1 MKINLPVTQKERS
14 YGEDVTIISVTD
26 LKGITTYVNQDF
38 IDVSGFSEE
47 ELIGKNHN
55 VVRHPDMPPLAFQDL
70 WDTIKQGKSWRGIVK
85 NRCKNGDHYWVD
97 AYVTPV
103 YEQEV
108 LTGYQSVRTRPKREQ
123 IEGADKLYARIRNN
137 EVTRLPKR
145 RSVFDLKISTRIHA
159 SLLFLAMLAI
169 AVALISAYTA
179 SRERDMLLQHMNRI
193 SEVQQLWHDTSGGTS
208 GTTDVLGQKI
218 MALRGDGRGGQLM
231 STLEQIN
238 TVGNSLIIVI
248 SVIGLLAMVLIGVLL
263 DRTVVRPMRQI
274 VDLAK
279 EMAGGSLT
287 RRVEVNNSDEV
298 GQMLQAMKMLQARLR
313 TIFGRFLEST
323 NDLAAAAE
331 QFSATAQQTVQ
342 HMHQQQ
348 SETEQVATA
357 MNEMTATVQEVA
369 QNTAHAA
376 QSARD
381 AEQEAENGRHVVGT
395 AREAIHSLAGE
406 VERTA
411 QVVDRLEQDSP
422 KISPITEVINGIAEQ
437 TNLLALNAAIEAAR
451 AGETGRGFAVVADEV
466 RTLAARTQEATK
478 EIRGMIEQ
486 LRGGISEAVQVME
499 HGKSQ
504 AGEAVDQSRQT
515 EQSLSAITAAVSA
528 ISDMNTQIA
537 TAAEE
542 QSAVAEE
549 MNRNIVAIRNLAD
562 TTTQGAQQIGESGT
576 HLAGMAAHLQE
587 FVSQFRVGQG
597 AGFDFAAAK
606 SAHLAWKTR
615 VRAFLDGDEKALS
628 AEQAVSHRS
637 CALGRWYYT
646 QGLANYGKLPEMRA
660 IEEPHAALHSII
672 KQIVELKKAGKS
684 GEAEQRYKEI
694 DRLSRQVVD
703 HLDAVERQLRAY
715 S

>member
-1 MKINLPVTQKERS
+1 MKVNLPVTQQERS

-38 IDVSGFSEE
+38 IDVSGFPEE

-103 YEQEV
+103 YEQGV
-108 LTGYQSVRTRPKREQ
+108 LAGYQSVRTRPKREQ
-123 IEGADKLYARIRNN
+123 IEAADRLYARLRNN
-137 EVTRLPKR
+137 EITRLPKR
-145 RSVFDLKISTRIHA
+145 RSVFDLRIRTRIYA
-159 SLLFLAMLAI
+159 SLFLLSMLAV
-169 AVALISAYTA
+169 AVALISAYA
-179 SRERDMLLQHMNRI
+179 ANRERDMLLQHMNRV
-193 SEVQQLWHDTSGGTS
+193 SEVQQLWHNANGGTGGTS
-208 GTTDVLGQKI
+208 DTLGRKI
-218 MALRGDGRGGQLM
+218 MALRGDGQGGQLM
-231 STLEQIN
+231 TTLGQIN
-238 TVGNSLIIVI
+238 TDSNIVI
-248 SVIGLLAMVLIGVLL
+248 IIICVTGLMAMMLMGVLI

-274 VDLAK
+274 VDLAQ

-287 RRVEVNNSDEV
+287 RRIEANTSDEV

-369 QNTAHAA
+369 LNTAHAA

-381 AEQEAENGRHVVGT
+381 AEDEAESGRRIVGT
-395 AREAIHSLAGE
+395 AREAIHSLASE

-411 QVVDRLEQDSP
+411 QVIDRLEQDST
-422 KISPITEVINGIAEQ
+422 KISTITEVINGIAEQ

-466 RTLAARTQEATK
+466 RTLAARTQGATK
-478 EIRGMIEQ
+478 EIRDMIEQ
-486 LRGGISEAVQVME
+486 LRGGIGEAVQVME
-499 HGKSQ
+499 HGKGQ

-515 EQSLSAITAAVSA
+515 EQSLAAITAAVSA

-562 TTTQGAQQIGESGT
+562 TTTHGARQIGESGT

-587 FVSQFRVGQG
+587 FVSQFRVGHG

-606 SAHLAWKTR
+606 SAHLAWKAR
-615 VRAFLDGDEKALS
+615 VRAFLDGDAKALS
-628 AEQAVSHRS
+628 AEQAVSHRA

-646 QGLANYGKLPEMRA
+646 QGLANYGKLPEMQA
-660 IEEPHAALHSII
+660 IEAPHAALHRII
-672 KQIVELKKAGKS
+672 KEIVQLKQAGKNE
-684 GEAEQRYKEI
+684 EAERKYGEI

-703 HLDAVERQLRAY
+703 HLDAVERQLR
-715 S
+715 SH